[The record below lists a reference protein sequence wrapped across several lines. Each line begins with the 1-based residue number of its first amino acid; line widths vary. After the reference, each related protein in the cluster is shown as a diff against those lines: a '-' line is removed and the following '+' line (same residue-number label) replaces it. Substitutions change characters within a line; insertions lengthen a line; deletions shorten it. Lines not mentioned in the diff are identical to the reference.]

1 MFNIYNMFYRSIS
14 KNIKESL
21 VKFKAIALIGPRQS
35 GKTTIA
41 RSELKPDS
49 YFNLELP
56 DVREFALRDPK
67 SFLMNCQGI
76 TVLDEIQRAPTL
88 VSYLQVFIDE
98 PTDQRKWILTGS
110 NSFSLSDQISQS
122 LAGRIRI
129 FKVLPLAYNELP
141 NQLAKNDLDEQLWTG
156 LYPRIYNENLEP
168 HDWLGSYLETYVEK
182 DVRSVLQVE
191 NAALFDRFL
200 RLSAGRTGQ
209 LLSASSLATE
219 VGVTQPTITRWLSV
233 LESSFIIYRLQPHFR
248 NFNKR
253 IIKSPKI
260 YFYDTGLLCYLLRIQ
275 TPTQLRTHP
284 LRGFIFE
291 NWIITELMKTYLNT
305 GKEAPFYFWRDQH
318 GHEVDLVIDH
328 GEQLELYEIKSGL
341 TPDVNWVNG
350 INWLADLQGST
361 GGTVIYGGSEQLAIK
376 NVQFKGWQFVL
387 GYSS

>member
-1 MFNIYNMFYRSIS
+1 MFSRSIS

-21 VKFKAIALIGPRQS
+21 VKFKAVALIGPRQS

-67 SFLMNCQGI
+67 SFLMNCQGT

-182 DVRSVLQVE
+182 DVRSILQVE

-219 VGVTQPTITRWLSV
+219 VGVTQPTITRWLNV

-341 TPDVNWVNG
+341 TPDVNWVDG

-387 GYSS
+387 GLN

>member
-1 MFNIYNMFYRSIS
+1 MFHRTIS
-14 KNIKESL
+14 TKIRESL
-21 VKFKAIALIGPRQS
+21 IKSKAVALIGPRQS

-41 RSELKPDS
+41 KFDLNPDS
-49 YFNLELP
+49 YFNLETP
-56 DVREFALRDPK
+56 DIRDFALQDPK
-67 SFLMNCQGI
+67 SFLMNCRGV
-76 TVLDEIQRAPTL
+76 TVLDEIQRAPNL
-88 VSYLQVFIDE
+88 VSYLQELIDN
-98 PTDQRKWILTGS
+98 PGDRRQWILTGS

-129 FKVLPLAYNELP
+129 FKVLPLALDELP
-141 NQLAKNDLDEQLWTG
+141 PNLIKNDLDEHLWTG
-156 LYPRIYNENLEP
+156 LYPRIYNESLDP
-168 HDWLGSYLETYVEK
+168 HEWLASYLETYVEK
-182 DVRSVLQVE
+182 DVRSILQVE

-233 LESSFIIYRLQPHFR
+233 LESSFLIFRLQPHFR

-275 TPTQLRTHP
+275 SSTQLQTHP

-291 NWIITELMKTYLNT
+291 NWIITELMKKYLNS

-318 GHEVDLVIDH
+318 GHEVDLVIDR
-328 GEQLELYEIKSGL
+328 GTELELYEIKSGM
-341 TPDVNWVNG
+341 TATASWAQN
-350 INWLADLQGST
+350 INWLAALQGSS
-361 GGTVIYGGSEQLAIK
+361 GGTVYYGGEDQITI
-376 NVQFKGWQFVL
+376 NNIQFKPWKSF
-387 GYSS
+387 SS

>member
-275 TPTQLRTHP
+275 TSTQLRTHP

-341 TPDVNWVNG
+341 TPDVNWVNC

-376 NVQFKGWQFVL
+376 NVQFKG
-387 GYSS
+387 

>member
-1 MFNIYNMFYRSIS
+1 MFYRSIS

>member
-1 MFNIYNMFYRSIS
+1 MFSRSIS

-21 VKFKAIALIGPRQS
+21 VKFKAVALIGPRQS

-41 RSELKPDS
+41 RSQLKPDS

-67 SFLMNCQGI
+67 SFLKNCQGT
-76 TVLDEIQRAPTL
+76 TVLDEIQRAPIL

-168 HDWLGSYLETYVEK
+168 HDWLGSYLETYIEK
-182 DVRSVLQVE
+182 DVRSILQVE

-341 TPDVNWVNG
+341 TPDVNWVDG

-387 GYSS
+387 GLN